1 MQLFEYRISPDDSKI
16 HDSRAGRGAL
26 RPQDYSQGVL
36 LPGLPFYLEQPGRT
50 HDRTALASLLSRE
63 RIRDRCLVGQT
74 DFSGGDSFLADGSSC
89 DRSWIALV
97 FSGSARFPDFARNP
111 DHILP
116 AMKWLF
122 VLLLA
127 LMIFGGAAWFGYNTF
142 VKEEIAVKK
151 EQRGEVTPAPVPDIS
166 LPEFQAAAQL
176 RQDGKLTEAR
186 DALIALIQKYPTGK
200 HVEEAKDL
208 LGEANVAILLSR
220 YPSPEKTEYV
230 VKSGDVLAK
239 IARKLKTTPELIMRM
254 NNMSGTMLRIG
265 DHLLISHPDFS
276 MVIQRKANSVVLLN
290 HGAFF
295 KQYHVREAKLP
306 GKQPSKISAKVA
318 ETMAWKD
325 GKRVGV
331 GSREYLSSTRW
342 IRLAGASAYTLY
354 SVPDSAHP
362 NLDQPPPPVGLGL
375 AASDLEELSSLVKN
389 GIAVTITD

>member
-1 MQLFEYRISPDDSKI
+1 
-16 HDSRAGRGAL
+16 
-26 RPQDYSQGVL
+26 
-36 LPGLPFYLEQPGRT
+36 
-50 HDRTALASLLSRE
+50 
-63 RIRDRCLVGQT
+63 
-74 DFSGGDSFLADGSSC
+74 
-89 DRSWIALV
+89 
-97 FSGSARFPDFARNP
+97 
-111 DHILP
+111 
-116 AMKWLF
+116 MKWLF

-127 LMIFGGAAWFGYNTF
+127 LIIFGGAAWFGYNSF

-151 EQRGEVTPAPVPDIS
+151 EQRGEITPAPAPDIS

-176 RQDGKLTEAR
+176 RQEGKLAEAR
-186 DALIALIQKYPTGK
+186 EALIGFIQKYPSGL

-208 LGEANVAILLSR
+208 LGEVNVDILLSR

-265 DHLLISHPDFS
+265 DRLLISHPDFS
-276 MVIQRKANSVVLLN
+276 MVIQRKANLVVLLN

-306 GKQPSKISAKVA
+306 PKQPSKIAAKVA

-325 GKRVGV
+325 GKRIGL
-331 GSREYLSSTRW
+331 GSKDYASSTRW
-342 IRLAGASAYTLY
+342 IRLAGAPAYTLY

-362 NLDQPPPPVGLGL
+362 NIDQPPPPLGLGL
-375 AASDLEELSSLVKN
+375 AASDVEELSSLVNNKTP
-389 GIAVTITD
+389 VTIID